1 MDVILVKKTQKG
13 HHIHLTL
20 SNVVPVAFISMLTIA
35 SVAYS
40 GYNHYSDQAR
50 NRANSRTSSVQ
61 HRIASQ
67 RENAKQ
73 LALRVDALQ
82 TQANQLNK
90 WGKRLVNQ
98 NQTAQSDFSLSW
110 GRVIE
115 NQPNTTQRSRYTS
128 RYSRNKSSRF
138 STREEIKR
146 SIKTVSKNLLRKYRS
161 RVQTLPGGWPLELG
175 RVSSGFGWRGR
186 RMHKGVD
193 IAAPKGTPIVA
204 VEGGIVLRS
213 KYMRGYGRLVELK
226 HSDLY
231 TTRYGHNSKNLVKE
245 GDIVNKGQVIALV
258 GSTGRSTGPHVHFE
272 VRQSGVAINPVM
284 YLGAMDS
291 FRLSEN
297 VNLTKYVKLSKR

>member
-1 MDVILVKKTQKG
+1 MDVILVKKARKG
-13 HHIHLTL
+13 HHTHLTL

-50 NRANSRTSSVQ
+50 NRANSSASSVQ
-61 HRIASQ
+61 YRTASQ
-67 RENAKQ
+67 RENVKQ

-82 TQANQLNK
+82 TKANQLNK

-110 GRVIE
+110 DHVIE
-115 NQPNTTQRSRYTS
+115 NQPRKTQRSRYTS
-128 RYSRNKSSRF
+128 RYSRNKRF

-146 SIKTVSKNLLRKYRS
+146 SITTVSKHLLRKYRS
-161 RVQTLPGGWPLELG
+161 RVQALPGGWPLELG

-204 VEGGIVLRS
+204 VEDGVVLRS
-213 KYMRGYGRLVELK
+213 KYVRGYGRLVELK

-231 TTRYGHNSKNLVKE
+231 ITRYGHNSKNLVKVGDRVRK
-245 GDIVNKGQVIALV
+245 GDIIALV
-258 GSTGRSTGPHVHFE
+258 GSSGRSTGPHVHFE

>member
-1 MDVILVKKTQKG
+1 MDVILIKQNQKG
-13 HHIHLTL
+13 HHTHLTL
-20 SNVVPVAFISMLTIA
+20 SNIVPVTFISMLTIA

-50 NRANSRTSSVQ
+50 NRANSQSSSVQ
-61 HRIASQ
+61 HRTTSQ
-67 RENAKQ
+67 RENVKQ

-98 NQTAQSDFSLSW
+98 SQTAHGLSW
-110 GRVIE
+110 DRVIE
-115 NQPNTTQRSRYTS
+115 NQPSTTQRSRYTS
-128 RYSRNKSSRF
+128 RYSRNNTSRF
-138 STREEIKR
+138 SSREEIKR

-161 RVQTLPGGWPLELG
+161 RVQALPGGWPLELG

-193 IAAPKGTPIVA
+193 IAAPQGTPIVA
-204 VEGGIVLRS
+204 VEDGVVLRS
-213 KYMRGYGRLVELK
+213 KYVRGYGRLVELK

-231 TTRYGHNSKNLVKE
+231 ITRYGHNSKNFVKV
-245 GDIVNKGQVIALV
+245 GDRVKKGQTIALV